1 MPFKE
6 INIKSYIDE
15 QRGNDPDFKQAWD
28 SSREEYRILSELV
41 KLRKD
46 NGFSQ
51 TELAQHAGLK
61 QQVISRM
68 ENRENSPTLRTLC
81 NLLDT
86 LGYQLKIVPK
96 IK

>member
-6 INIKSYIDE
+6 ISIKSYIDE
-15 QRGNDPDFKQAWD
+15 QRGNDADFKQAWD
-28 SSREEYRILSELV
+28 SSREEYRILGELV
-41 KLRKD
+41 KLRKE

-51 TELAQHAGLK
+51 TELARHSGLK

-86 LGYQLKIVPK
+86 LGYQLEIVPK
-96 IK
+96 VK